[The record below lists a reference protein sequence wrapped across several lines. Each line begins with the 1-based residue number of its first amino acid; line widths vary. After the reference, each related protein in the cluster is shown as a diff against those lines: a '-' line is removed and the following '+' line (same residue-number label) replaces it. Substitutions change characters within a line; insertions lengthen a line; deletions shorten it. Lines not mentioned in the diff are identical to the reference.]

1 MKLIRLIN
9 AAVNL
14 RDKMHLHPMNGI
26 GTYGCYGKII
36 IQDGFCNM
44 NLVKSK
50 KIIIVCHPGG

>member
-26 GTYGCYGKII
+26 DTYSFMEK
-36 IQDGFCNM
+36 
-44 NLVKSK
+44 L
-50 KIIIVCHPGG
+50 